1 MHENACLVPASM
13 LRITWLPTQDGI
25 GFGYEFLGSAGR
37 VAEADR
43 GGTANADEADA
54 RIGCTGSFDR
64 RPILGGKP
72 FGWPP
77 PESEVGR
84 ASRINEGKSALTA
97 VTMKWRVEF
106 RPEVEL
112 DMAEAAEWY
121 ESRQPGLGVEF
132 IEEVV
137 RVWDSLS
144 ENPLLNSRRLPNR
157 NIRWRYPDHFP

>member
-1 MHENACLVPASM
+1 MKRTLELDAPDLSTEDLSLVENRL
-13 LRITWLPTQDGI
+13 
-25 GFGYEFLGSAGR
+25 AGH
-37 VAEADR
+37 
-43 GGTANADEADA
+43 
-54 RIGCTGSFDR
+54 R
-64 RPILGGKP
+64 RNP
-72 FGWPP
+72 
-77 PESEVGR
+77 
-84 ASRINEGKSALTA
+84 KSAVPLESMKAKGLAA